1 MKRLVCMAL
10 AAGFAA
16 AAHAWTATI
25 ENYARP
31 AEATD
36 VSAYVVNLN
45 LSTLWVDGAA
55 NVARR
60 VAYLNEQLAQSR
72 GWNDAGVRAL
82 VAELGANNIGTDREA
97 EIAGYTD
104 DFHGTV
110 SDCWS
115 DNSTGDRFV
124 MIVIEHYA
132 DGTYRYGVTDD
143 KYHTTLYTNFN
154 DFQVAMS
161 DPVLLPEP
169 TSLAL
174 LALGIAG
181 LMLRRRTA

>member
-45 LSTLWVDGAA
+45 LSELIVGGER
-55 NVARR
+55 NIQER
-60 VAYLNEQLAQSR
+60 VNYLNDQLSQSR
-72 GWNDAGVRAL
+72 GWNDAGIRAL
-82 VAELGANNIGTDREA
+82 VAELGTNNIGTNREA

-115 DNSTGDRFV
+115 DNSTGDSFV

-143 KYHTTLYTNFN
+143 KYHWTLYSDFAN
-154 DFQVAMS
+154 FQVAMS
-161 DPVLLPEP
+161 DPILLPEP

-181 LMLRRRTA
+181 LVLRRRTA